1 MRRVHG
7 LLSIA
12 LASFLS
18 INSGVAMGRG
28 IEQVPNPTS
37 SDQTEPMIM
46 ADFFRDIQ
54 RTIQT
59 IDQVNQI
66 RLREE
71 RRQEL
76 EAARQAATEQQR
88 LETERRRQYF
98 ESLSPEQKEAFL
110 AEQRARR
117 EQADQ
122 SAALFLMM
130 LFQGS
135 SDSAS
140 GSEDGRTS
148 TYRCVAYFE
157 PSINDWRYEDRQLT
171 AAEARS
177 LNCN

>member
-7 LLSIA
+7 LFSIA
-12 LASFLS
+12 LVSFLS

-46 ADFFRDIQ
+46 ANFFRDIQ

-59 IDQVNQI
+59 VDQVNQI

-71 RRQEL
+71 RRQEAERRRQEL
-76 EAARQAATEQQR
+76 EAARQAEV
-88 LETERRRQYF
+88 ERQRQYF

-117 EQADQ
+117 AQADS
-122 SAALFLMM
+122 SAAQFLMM

-135 SDSAS
+135 S
-140 GSEDGRTS
+140 GSSSEEGTR
-148 TYRCVAYFE
+148 TYRCVVYTGSQ
-157 PSINDWRYEDRQLT
+157 PGDWRYDEVVMTPAQ
-171 AAEARS
+171 ARGQ
-177 LNCN
+177 NCS